1 MIRMY
6 LLVNEIDRINGHDC
20 TINVC
25 DVQYLVKMLDC
36 RNSDQPLPNDAS
48 HPQIQPSLVIEAE
61 PFEIEMKAL
70 ASNNVLRS
78 YTWF

>member
-1 MIRMY
+1 MHHKIF
-6 LLVNEIDRINGHDC
+6 
-20 TINVC
+20 
-25 DVQYLVKMLDC
+25 DVFYLVKMLDC

-70 ASNNVLRS
+70 ASN
-78 YTWF
+78 

>member
-1 MIRMY
+1 MY
-6 LLVNEIDRINGHDC
+6 VPIYN
-20 TINVC
+20 
-25 DVQYLVKMLDC
+25 VQYLVKMLHC
-36 RNSDQPLPNDAS
+36 RNFDQPLPNDAS

>member
-1 MIRMY
+1 MY
-6 LLVNEIDRINGHDC
+6 VPIYN
-20 TINVC
+20 
-25 DVQYLVKMLDC
+25 VQYLVKMLHC
-36 RNSDQPLPNDAS
+36 RNYQPLPNDAS

>member
-1 MIRMY
+1 MY
-6 LLVNEIDRINGHDC
+6 VPIYN
-20 TINVC
+20 
-25 DVQYLVKMLDC
+25 VQYLVKMLHC
-36 RNSDQPLPNDAS
+36 RNFDQSLPNDAS

-70 ASNNVLRS
+70 ASNNVPRS